1 MTHTN
6 PTVFA
11 AGCIVVHRSADGPRL
26 LLIHDRH
33 GAWTFPK
40 GHLDAGESSAQAA
53 IREVY
58 EETGITGTLGALV
71 ASITYPVTKK
81 GQSQIKQVDF
91 YLLSTEQTTVHL
103 QAEEGIDDYRWATPA
118 EALAL
123 VSYPQ
128 VNAVVQQAL
137 THLSH

>member
-1 MTHTN
+1 MTNTM

-11 AGCIVVHRSADGPRL
+11 AGCIVVYRDTDGPRL

-81 GQSQIKQVDF
+81 GQEHLKQVDF
-91 YLLSTEQTTVHL
+91 FLMATDQLTVHL
-103 QAEEGIDDYRWATPA
+103 QAEEGIDDYRWVTPA
-118 EALAL
+118 EAQSLI
-123 VSYPQ
+123 SYPQ
-128 VNAVVQQAL
+128 VNMVVQQAL
-137 THLSH
+137 AHL

>member
-1 MTHTN
+1 MTNNT

-11 AGCIVVHRSADGPRL
+11 AGCIVVHQSTDGPRL

-33 GAWTFPK
+33 GAWSFPK
-40 GHLDAGESSAQAA
+40 GHLDAGESSTQAA

-58 EETGITGTLGALV
+58 EETGITGMLGALV

-81 GQSQIKQVDF
+81 GQVHIKQVDF
-91 YLLSTEQTTVHL
+91 YLLTTTQTTVQL
-103 QAEEGIDDYRWATPA
+103 QAEEGIDAYQWVTPA

-123 VSYPQ
+123 VTYPQ
-128 VNAVVQQAL
+128 VNAVLQQAL
-137 THLSH
+137 THL

>member
-1 MTHTN
+1 MTHAT

-11 AGCIVVHRSADGPRL
+11 AGCIVVRQSASGPLL

-33 GAWTFPK
+33 GAWSFPK

-53 IREVY
+53 VREVY
-58 EETGITGTLGALV
+58 EETGITGSLGALV

-81 GQSQIKQVDF
+81 GRNHLKQVDF
-91 YLLSTEQTTVHL
+91 YLLFTEQTSVHL
-103 QAEEGIDDYRWATPA
+103 QAEEGIDAYQWVTPA

-123 VSYPQ
+123 VTYPQ
-128 VNAVVQQAL
+128 VNTVLQQAL
-137 THLSH
+137 THL

>member
-1 MTHTN
+1 MIHPS

-11 AGCIVVHRSADGPRL
+11 AGCIVVRQSATGPLL

-33 GAWTFPK
+33 GAWSFPK
-40 GHLDAGESSAQAA
+40 GHLDAGESSTQAA

-58 EETGITGTLGALV
+58 EETGITGMLGALV

-81 GQSQIKQVDF
+81 GQVHIKQVDF
-91 YLLSTEQTTVHL
+91 YLLTTTQTTVQL
-103 QAEEGIDDYRWATPA
+103 QAEEGIDAYQWVTPA

-123 VSYPQ
+123 VTYPQ
-128 VNAVVQQAL
+128 VNAVLQQAL
-137 THLSH
+137 THL